1 MAKEREKMDDE
12 IRELRDRL
20 NTMTTLKELQ
30 QGEAEEALVEIDTLK
45 KEISEI
51 HNIVQKDMDKVM
63 QYMIVLDKSKRTD
76 VSN

>member
-1 MAKEREKMDDE
+1 MDDE